1 MMFPWPLLWPLV
13 FMTALIAC
21 GGASTVRPPSISP
34 LPPTR
39 TNTTSIVAPLPT
51 SAVLEPTSQAT
62 AAPASTISASSP
74 TGRPTPAAPPTPKEI
89 APTTQT
95 EEQPQEG
102 SPVASNELRY
112 LALGD
117 SYTIGQSVE
126 VSERWPVQ
134 LVQLL
139 RDDGV
144 IMSDP
149 EIVARTGWTTGELAA
164 GIAQANPVGT
174 FDLVTLL
181 IGVNNQFRGL
191 DIEQYR
197 REFSELLQ
205 QSVNFAGEEPSH
217 LIVVSTPDWGVTPF
231 ARGLDQDRI
240 AREIDQFNSV
250 AFEEAERARAIFVDV
265 TGISRLAATQP
276 DLLAP
281 DGLHPSGVMYSQWV
295 DLIFPAAQSIATEA
309 STSAR

>member
-1 MMFPWPLLWPLV
+1 MMFPWSLLCPLV

-21 GGASTVRPPSISP
+21 GGASTVPPPSITP
-34 LPPTR
+34 LPPTS
-39 TNTTSIVAPLPT
+39 TNTTSIVAPSPT
-51 SAVLEPTSQAT
+51 SAILEPTSQPT
-62 AAPASTISASSP
+62 AAPAPTISASSP
-74 TGRPTPAAPPTPKEI
+74 TGQPTPAASPTPKEI
-89 APTTQT
+89 APTTQPA
-95 EEQPQEG
+95 EQPQEAG
-102 SPVASNELRY
+102 PVASNELRY

-134 LVQLL
+134 LVRLL

-144 IMSDP
+144 IISDP

-164 GIAQANPVGT
+164 GIARANPAGR

-197 REFSELLQ
+197 KEFSELLQ
-205 QSVNFAGEEPSH
+205 QSVNFAVEEPSH
-217 LIVVSTPDWGVTPF
+217 VIVVSTPDWGVTPF
-231 ARGLDQDRI
+231 ARGLDLDRI

-250 AFEEAERARAIFVDV
+250 AFEEAERAGAIFVDA

-276 DLLAP
+276 NLLAP

-295 DLIFPAAQSIATEA
+295 ELIFPAARFIAKEA
-309 STSAR
+309 STSTR